1 MSGIAVRVGAN
12 TSEFN
17 RSMSAMKRDLKEV
30 QSSFSVTGTK
40 AKLFGTATDQLKNKQ
55 SELTSKLGIQNNM
68 LAKTKEYNTALKS
81 KLSELNTENN
91 KLKNKINETNK
102 AYKDSVKATG
112 ENSEASL
119 KLKKELDGL
128 KQEYNKNSNAIE
140 ATDKKIQNNIIT
152 MNNSE
157 KAIIETKKAL
167 EETNKEL
174 KNSNWD
180 SFNKKMDG
188 VKGNAEKVVS
198 AFKPVAIATMALGTA
213 GAVASVTFE
222 DSMAKVRTI
231 MDENVVS
238 VDEMKKKIIDLSNQT
253 GISSNEIANNVYDAI
268 SAGQSTADAVNFVTN
283 STKLAKAGFAEAGQ
297 SLDLLTTILNSYE
310 MESKEVAKV
319 SDILINTQ
327 NLGKV
332 TVGELSSSMGK
343 VIPTAKSFGVNLE
356 QVASGYA
363 IMTAKGIKSAETT
376 TYMASMFN
384 ELGKSGTKASDI
396 VKEIGGK
403 SFQDLMSSG
412 KTVGDVLAMMDE
424 YAKKN
429 NLSLADLFGSAE
441 AGKASL
447 ILSANAGKDFN
458 TMLESMNNTAGMT
471 DEALSKMDTKGQKFR
486 ESLNK
491 IKNAAI
497 NLGDTLSPVITFIAN
512 AFSGVATFLSNM
524 GTIPMMILIISG
536 GLVLGIVGI
545 AMAVIKVVDAIR
557 MIKEA
562 FDILRTVGTA
572 IKAFALANPISLIII
587 AVVAV
592 IAILATLYNKCE
604 WFRDGVNA
612 IVTGVIGF
620 FEGFSEFMANVFT
633 VDWSKQFGVIGN
645 LMNAFMATVKN
656 VWNSI
661 KRIFSG
667 IIDFVVGVFTG
678 DWSRAWE
685 GVKNIFGGIMDG
697 LGAVIKAPLNAVIGL
712 INMAIDGLNTISFTA
727 PSWVPFVGG
736 KHFGV
741 NLPKMNY
748 LYKGGIISTPTAINS
763 NTIVGDK
770 FQGIGNQSEI
780 VAPLAPFYKNLRN
793 IVKEESG
800 QQPIYVIVN
809 VDNKMD
815 NKAIGKAIT
824 TEVKKEITR
833 ETNNYKK
840 SKGGLGFA

>member
-17 RSMSAMKRDLKEV
+17 KSMSDMKRNLKEV
-30 QSSFSVTGTK
+30 QSSFSVTGTQ
-40 AKLFGTATDQLKNKQ
+40 AKLFGTTTDQLKNKQ

-68 LAKTKEYNTALKS
+68 LAKTRDYNTSLKT
-81 KLSELNTENN
+81 KLGELNNEND
-91 KLKNKINETNK
+91 KLKTKINETNK

-128 KQEYNKNSNAIE
+128 KQEYNKNGNEIE
-140 ATDKKIQNNIIT
+140 TTDKKIQNNIIT

-157 KAIIETKKAL
+157 KAILETKKAL

-174 KNSNWD
+174 KNSSWD
-180 SFNKKMDG
+180 TFNKKMDKA
-188 VKGNAEKVVS
+188 KGNAEKVVS
-198 AFKPVAIATMALGTA
+198 AFKPAAMAIVATGTA

-222 DSMAKVRTI
+222 DSIAKVRTI
-231 MDENVVS
+231 MDESAVS

-363 IMTAKGIKSAETT
+363 IMTSKGIKSAETT

-384 ELGKSGTKASDI
+384 ELGKTGTKASDI
-396 VKEIGGK
+396 VKEVSGK
-403 SFQDLMSSG
+403 SFQELINSG
-412 KTVGDVLAMMDE
+412 KTVGDVLAMM
-424 YAKKN
+424 YNHAKEN

-447 ILSANAGKDFN
+447 ILSANAGEDFN
-458 TMLESMNNTAGMT
+458 TMLNNMNNTAGMT

-491 IKNAAI
+491 IKNAGI
-497 NLGDTLSPVITFIAN
+497 KLGDTLSPLITLIAN

-524 GTIPMMILIISG
+524 GTIPMMALIISG
-536 GLVLGIVGI
+536 GLVLAIVGV
-545 AMAVIKVVDAIR
+545 AGAVIKVIDTIK
-557 MIKEA
+557 MIKTA
-562 FDILRTVGTA
+562 FDILKPIGAAV
-572 IKAFALANPISLIII
+572 KAFALANPISLIII
-587 AVVAV
+587 AIVAV
-592 IAILATLYNKCE
+592 IAILVTLYNKCE

-612 IVTGVIGF
+612 IISSVIEF
-620 FEGFSEFMANVFT
+620 FKDFSNFLNNVFA
-633 VDWSKQFGVIGN
+633 VDWTTRFGVLGNVMNGFMTTIGDI
-645 LMNAFMATVKN
+645 
-656 VWNSI
+656 WNSI
-661 KRIFSG
+661 KRIFGG
-667 IIDFVVGVFTG
+667 IVDFVAGVFTG

-712 INMAIDGLNTISFTA
+712 INLAIDGLNTISFTA

-741 NLPKMNY
+741 NLPKINY

-770 FQGIGNQSEI
+770 FQGIGSQAEV

-800 QQPIYVIVN
+800 QPIYVIVN

-815 NKAIGKAIT
+815 SKVIGKAIT
-824 TEVKKEITR
+824 TQVKKEITR
-833 ETNNYKK
+833 ETNNYRR
-840 SKGGLGFA
+840 SKGGLSFA

>member
-30 QSSFSVTGTK
+30 QSSFSVTGTQ
-40 AKLFGTATDQLKNKQ
+40 AKLFGSVTDQLKNKQ
-55 SELTSKLGIQNNM
+55 SELTSKLNIQNNM
-68 LAKTKEYNTALKS
+68 LEKTKDYNTALKN
-81 KLSELNTENN
+81 KLGELNSENE
-91 KLKNKINETNK
+91 KLKTKINETNK

-128 KQEYNKNSNAIE
+128 KQEYNKNGNEIE

-167 EETNKEL
+167 EQTNKEL

-188 VKGNAEKVVS
+188 VKGNAQKVVS
-198 AFKPVAIATMALGTA
+198 AFKPVAMATMAIGTA

-222 DSMAKVRTI
+222 DSIAKVRTI
-231 MDENVVS
+231 MDESVVS
-238 VDEMKKKIIDLSNQT
+238 VNEMKKKIIDLSNQT

-297 SLDLLTTILNSYE
+297 SLDLLTTILNSYG

-412 KTVGDVLAMMDE
+412 KTVGDVLAMMDD

-447 ILSANAGKDFN
+447 ILSANAGEDFN
-458 TMLESMNNTAGMT
+458 AMLKNMNNTAGMT
-471 DEALSKMDTKGQKFR
+471 GEALSKMDTKGQKFR

-491 IKNAAI
+491 IKNAGI
-497 NLGDTLSPVITFIAN
+497 KLGDTLSPVISLIAN

-524 GTIPMMILIISG
+524 GTIPMMALIISG
-536 GLVLGIVGI
+536 GLVLGIAGI

-562 FDILRTVGTA
+562 FDILRTVGA
-572 IKAFALANPISLIII
+572 AVKAFALANPISLIILAI
-587 AVVAV
+587 VAV
-592 IAILATLYNKCE
+592 IAILVTLYNKCE
-604 WFRDGVNA
+604 WFRDGVNT

-620 FEGFSEFMANVFT
+620 FKDFSSFMANVFT
-633 VDWSKQFGVIGN
+633 IDWLTQFGVIGN
-645 LMNAFMATVKN
+645 LMNAFMANVKN
-656 VWNSI
+656 VWDSI
-661 KRIFSG
+661 KRIFVG
-667 IIDFVVGVFTG
+667 IIDFVAGVFTG
-678 DWSRAWE
+678 DWSRAWK
-685 GVKNIFGGIMDG
+685 GVVNIFGGIFDG
-697 LGAVIKAPLNAVIGL
+697 LGAVLKAPLNAVIGL

-727 PSWVPFVGG
+727 PDWVPFAGG

-748 LYKGGIISTPTAINS
+748 LYKGGIISSPTAINS

-770 FQGIGNQSEI
+770 FMGSGNQSEI
-780 VAPLAPFYKNLRN
+780 VTPLDPFYKNLRN

-800 QQPIYVIVN
+800 QPIYVIVN
-809 VDNKMD
+809 VDNRMD
-815 NKAIGKAIT
+815 SKAIGKAVT

-840 SKGGLGFA
+840 SKGGLSFA

>member
-17 RSMSAMKRDLKEV
+17 RSMSVMKRDLKEV

-68 LAKTKEYNTALKS
+68 LAKTKEYNTALKT
-81 KLSELNTENN
+81 KLGELNIEND

-128 KQEYNKNSNAIE
+128 KQEYNKNSNEIE

-157 KAIIETKKAL
+157 KAILETKKAL
-167 EETNKEL
+167 EQTNKEL

-188 VKGNAEKVVS
+188 VKGNAQKVVS
-198 AFKPVAIATMALGTA
+198 AFKPVAIAVGAVGTA

-222 DSMAKVRTI
+222 DSIAKVRTI
-231 MDENVVS
+231 MDESVVS
-238 VDEMKKKIIDLSNQT
+238 VDEMKKKIMDLSNQT
-253 GISSNEIANNVYDAI
+253 GISSNEIADNVYNAI
-268 SAGQSTADAVNFVTN
+268 SAGADTADAINMVEQA
-283 STKLAKAGFAEAGQ
+283 TKLAKAGFTDSGA
-297 SLDLLTTILNSYE
+297 SLDVLTSIMNAYNISAE
-310 MESKEVAKV
+310 EANHV
-319 SDILINTQ
+319 SDVLMNTQ
-327 NLGKV
+327 NLGKT
-332 TVGELSSSMGK
+332 TVGQLATQIGN
-343 VIPTAKSFGVNLE
+343 VIPTANMYSVSLE
-356 QVASGYA
+356 QLSAGYS
-363 IMTAKGIKSAETT
+363 TLTSNGIKTEQSTT
-376 TYMASMFN
+376 VLNSMLG
-384 ELGKSGTKASDI
+384 ELGKSGTKASTI
-396 VKEIGGK
+396 LQEKTGK
-403 SFQDLMSSG
+403 SFKELMDSG
-412 KTVGDVLAMMDE
+412 KSLTDVLGIVKQGADE
-424 YAKKN
+424 SGK
-429 NLSLADLFGSAE
+429 SIGDMFGSTESA
-441 AGKASL
+441 KAAQTL
-447 ILSANAGKDFN
+447 LDN
-458 TMLESMNNTAGMT
+458 TSKFTTDLDAMQNSIGVT
-471 DEALSKMDTKGQKFR
+471 DEAFKKMDTTGQSFR

-491 IKNAAI
+491 IKNAGI
-497 NLGDTLSPVITFIAN
+497 KLGDTLSPVITFIAN

-524 GTIPMMILIISG
+524 GTIPMMALIISG

-545 AMAVIKVVDAIR
+545 AMAVIKVVDAIK

-562 FDILRTVGTA
+562 FDILRTVGA
-572 IKAFALANPISLIII
+572 AVKAFALANPITLIII

-592 IAILATLYNKCE
+592 IAILVTLYNKCE

-612 IVTGVIGF
+612 IVSGVIGF
-620 FEGFSEFMANVFT
+620 FKDFSSFMANVFT
-633 VDWSKQFGVIGN
+633 VDWTTQFGLIGN
-645 LMNAFMATVKN
+645 LMNSFMANVKN
-656 VWNSI
+656 VWDAI
-661 KRIFSG
+661 KRIFGG

-678 DWSRAWE
+678 DWSRAWS
-685 GVKNIFGGIMDG
+685 GIVNIFGGIMNG

-727 PSWVPFVGG
+727 PSWVPFAGG

-748 LYKGGIISTPTAINS
+748 LYTGGIISTPTAINS

-770 FQGIGNQSEI
+770 FQGSGNQAEV
-780 VAPLAPFYKNLRN
+780 VAPLSPFYKNLRN
-793 IVKEESG
+793 IVKEESQ

-840 SKGGLGFA
+840 SKGGLSFA

>member
-17 RSMSAMKRDLKEV
+17 RSMSVMKRDLKEV
-30 QSSFSVTGTK
+30 QSSFSVTGTQ

-68 LAKTKEYNTALKS
+68 LAKTKEYNTALKT
-81 KLSELNTENN
+81 KLGELNIEND
-91 KLKNKINETNK
+91 KLKTKINETNK

-128 KQEYNKNSNAIE
+128 KQEYNKNGNEIE
-140 ATDKKIQNNIIT
+140 STDKKIQNNIIT

-343 VIPTAKSFGVNLE
+343 VIPTAKTFGVNLE

-363 IMTAKGIKSAETT
+363 IMTSKGIKSAETT

-396 VKEIGGK
+396 VKEINGK
-403 SFQDLMSSG
+403 SFQELIANG
-412 KTVGDVLAMMDE
+412 KSVGDVLASMDD

-441 AGKASL
+441 AGKSAL
-447 ILSANAGKDFN
+447 ILANNAGEDFN
-458 TMLESMNNTAGMT
+458 AMLENMNNTAGMT
-471 DEALSKMDTKGQKFR
+471 DEAFNKMKTTGQRFR

-491 IKNAAI
+491 IKNAGI
-497 NLGDTLSPVITFIAN
+497 KLGDTLSPVISLIAS

-524 GTIPMMILIISG
+524 GTIPMMILIIGG

-562 FDILRTVGTA
+562 FEILRTVGTA
-572 IKAFALANPISLIII
+572 VKAFALANPISLIII
-587 AVVAV
+587 AVAAV
-592 IAILATLYNKCE
+592 IVILVTLYNKCE
-604 WFRDGVNA
+604 WFRNGVNA

-620 FEGFSEFMANVFT
+620 FKDFSDFLNNVFA
-633 VDWSKQFGVIGN
+633 VDWTTRFGALGN
-645 LMNAFMATVKN
+645 VMNGFMTTVSGI
-656 VWNSI
+656 WESI

-667 IIDFVVGVFTG
+667 IVDFVTGVFTG
-678 DWSRAWE
+678 NWSRAWS
-685 GVKNIFGGIMDG
+685 GVVNIFGGIMDG

-712 INMAIDGLNTISFTA
+712 INLAIDGLNTISFTA

-748 LYKGGIISTPTAINS
+748 LYTGGIISTPTAINS

-770 FQGIGNQSEI
+770 FQGSGNQAEV
-780 VAPLAPFYKNLRN
+780 VAPLSPFYKNLRN

-840 SKGGLGFA
+840 SKGGLSFA